1 MTGLGSPCGAC
12 KFLRRKCVR
21 GCIFAPYFCH
31 EQGAKHFAAIHKVFG
46 ASNVSKLLT
55 HLPAPDRCEAAVTI
69 SYEAQARLQ
78 DPVYGC
84 VGHIF
89 ALQQQVVNL
98 QAQLSSLKAQ
108 AAGQGLATC
117 IPPNNQEEKLCNW
130 FPLYQQTAQGILL
143 SEDVKMMQPA
153 CSNPAV
159 NPMTRRSTMAAW
171 PTRAACKL
179 LTSAILTRLI
189 SSSSPSGTAL
199 VPHLPWFRST
209 PVWTSFNLSRFP
221 VSVVLD
227 PISEGEE
234 RKKGGEKQEEE
245 EKYILCVKLYSLTFG
260 CIVRSLGI
268 YRRPPMNKEAGS
280 ARKRRR

>member
-159 NPMTRRSTMAAW
+159 NPDDTAFYDGSLADSGSMQTSHQCYSHTADQQLFSFGDGFGSPPPMVPFDARMDELQSLAFSGLRRS
-171 PTRAACKL
+171 
-179 LTSAILTRLI
+179 
-189 SSSSPSGTAL
+189 
-199 VPHLPWFRST
+199 
-209 PVWTSFNLSRFP
+209 
-221 VSVVLD
+221 
-227 PISEGEE
+227 
-234 RKKGGEKQEEE
+234 
-245 EKYILCVKLYSLTFG
+245 
-260 CIVRSLGI
+260 
-268 YRRPPMNKEAGS
+268 
-280 ARKRRR
+280 